1 MMSSTWTNDQCL
13 QVLKFETKR
22 QPQMLGGS
30 VFGYNDAYKR
40 LHPFLKQ
47 WRLAHAAIS
56 RNTNTQNP
64 YSPVSQLPGS
74 PITQTPN
81 AMLWG
86 QLEGDGYSLPSDA
99 AAGQQADHGMPY
111 IVSIDVSRA
120 FDNIDAEKLL
130 RVVEPLFKSQEY
142 LIVKYAEV
150 SLPRSEGII
159 LLPCTCPDS
168 ISSLTGDAKKVSQD
182 ILLDT

>member
-1 MMSSTWTNDQCL
+1 
-13 QVLKFETKR
+13 
-22 QPQMLGGS
+22 
-30 VFGYNDAYKR
+30 
-40 LHPFLKQ
+40 
-47 WRLAHAAIS
+47 
-56 RNTNTQNP
+56 
-64 YSPVSQLPGS
+64 
-74 PITQTPN
+74 
-81 AMLWG
+81 MLWG

-150 SLPRSEGII
+150 SLPHSEGI
-159 LLPCTCPDS
+159 DS
-168 ISSLTGDAKKVSQD
+168 AAVHLS
-182 ILLDT
+182 